1 MLPVA
6 TGFAAGS
13 MMWVVLAE
21 LLPEALEE
29 QKGVPAF
36 LRNTLAACAVLTKR
50 AGCTAACS
58 S

>member
-21 LLPEALEE
+21 LLPEE